1 MRTPKNLA
9 AAAVLAA
16 VAVAVAVVPA
26 AADPI
31 GPSGRPVIPRTNDI
45 VGVGSAATQNV
56 FDQLS
61 LDYNKTVKAS
71 APHLYSWDS
80 TNPKTGQAHDLI
92 VAKAGCPREPRPGS
106 SFEGIVGSTGN
117 RLGLTANLRSRT
129 GTFCTDFATSSL
141 SPRLLHLPAGQS
153 PVAFVGVAMDTVTY
167 ATNATTHAPPDLS
180 TAQLAEIYTCR
191 LTNWVQAGGKPGR
204 INAQLPPASSD
215 TAKFFLTAL
224 GGGVPIKPGRC
235 VNAGDGTGGVPPEN
249 EGVSRHLTGPD
260 VIFPYASSSY
270 IAQRYH
276 SARCLTRACTPVKG
290 VTCKP
295 KTGQNLYGCDTH
307 GAMVLRMINKTNPTV
322 PFPLPAACVKA
333 CPLPNPRFTLAFV
346 RTLYSVVRRVV
357 GTPNDIP
364 PYLLGLFGPQGYVC
378 QNPVAKNDFHRY
390 GLDTLSVSVVTGSP
404 DAAPRI
410 PESMTC

>member
-1 MRTPKNLA
+1 MRTPKKLA
-9 AAAVLAA
+9 AGAALAA

-31 GPSGRPVIPRTNDI
+31 GSSGKPVIPRANDI

-71 APHLYSWDS
+71 APHLYSWDA
-80 TNPKTGQAHDLI
+80 TNPKTGQARDLI
-92 VAKAGCPREPRPGS
+92 LAKAGCPREPRPGG
-106 SFEGIVGSTGN
+106 SFQGIVGSTGN

-129 GTFCTDFATSSL
+129 GAFCTDFATSSI
-141 SPRLLHLPAGQS
+141 SPRLLHLPAS
-153 PVAFVGVAMDTVTY
+153 RTPVAFVAVAMDTVTY
-167 ATNATTHAPPDLS
+167 ATNATTNAPPDLS

-191 LTNWVQAGGKPGR
+191 LTNWLQAGGKPGR

-215 TAKFFLTAL
+215 TAQFFLTAL

-276 SARCLTRACTPVKG
+276 SARCLIRACTPVKG

-295 KTGQNLYGCDTH
+295 KTGQNPYGCDTH
-307 GAMVLRMINKTNPTV
+307 GAMVLHMINKTSPT
-322 PFPLPAACVKA
+322 LPAACGKA
-333 CPLPNPRFTLAFV
+333 CPLPNTRFAPAFV
-346 RTLYSVVRRVV
+346 RTIYFVVRRVA

-364 PYLLGLFGPQGYVC
+364 PYLLRLFGPQGYVC

-390 GLDTLSVSVVTGSP
+390 GLDTLSVLAPAPGQSP
-404 DAAPRI
+404 APKI
-410 PESMTC
+410 PASMTC

>member
-1 MRTPKNLA
+1 MRTPKKLA
-9 AAAVLAA
+9 AGAVLAA

-31 GPSGRPVIPRTNDI
+31 GLSGKPVTPRSTDI
-45 VGVGSAATQNV
+45 VGVGSAAAQDV

-61 LDYNKTVKAS
+61 LDYNKTIQAS
-71 APHLYSWDS
+71 APHLYSWDA
-80 TNPKTGQAHDLI
+80 TNPQTGQAHDLI

-106 SFEGIVGSTGN
+106 SVEGIVGSTRN

-129 GTFCTDFATSSL
+129 GAFCTDFATSSI

-167 ATNATTHAPPDLS
+167 ATNATTNAPPDLS
-180 TAQLAEIYTCR
+180 TAQLAAIYTCKV
-191 LTNWVQAGGKPGR
+191 TNWARVGGQPGQ

-215 TAKFFLTAL
+215 TAEFFLAAL
-224 GGGVPIKPGRC
+224 GGGVPIKPGQC
-235 VNAGDGTGGVPPEN
+235 VNAGDGSGGAPPEN
-249 EGVSRHLTGPD
+249 EGVSRHLHGPD

-276 SARCLTRACTPVKG
+276 SARCLTRTCTPVKG

-307 GAMVLRMINKTNPTV
+307 GTMVLHMINKTNPTV
-322 PFPLPAACVKA
+322 SFPLPAVCGKT
-333 CPLPNPRFTLAFV
+333 CPLPNSRFTPAFV

-364 PYLLGLFGPQGYVC
+364 PYLQPIFGPKGYVC
-378 QNPVAKNDFHRY
+378 QNPSAKNDFYRY
-390 GLDTLSVSVVTGSP
+390 GLIALRVSVATPGQN
-404 DAAPRI
+404 AAPAI
-410 PESMTC
+410 PDKMTC